1 MKIYFEIFILLLISC
16 SGNHQQ
22 QENDIQ
28 QTNNQDK
35 KNLAYIIDT
44 NKETTIENK
53 NLQFLI
59 EKDSIFRKDS
69 IFKILE
75 ERKIRLDHSFYRK
88 TGNFDFPLYY
98 GGSYINK
105 DNLLF
110 VNIVD
115 SLDNIYTK
123 SDIINRIGNKDF
135 KIKKCSY
142 SLKMLGDTLN
152 QLNTVFNRNKYL
164 LKENLKTS
172 NFEINIE
179 NNVIL
184 ILLEDST
191 MENIQEFKRNIM
203 DSPLFHFSQKPIL
216 YLH

>member
-105 DNLLF
+105 NNLLF

-123 SDIINRIGNKDF
+123 SDIINRIG
-135 KIKKCSY
+135 
-142 SLKMLGDTLN
+142 TLN

>member
-1 MKIYFEIFILLLISC
+1 M
-16 SGNHQQ
+16 
-22 QENDIQ
+22 
-28 QTNNQDK
+28 
-35 KNLAYIIDT
+35 
-44 NKETTIENK
+44 
-53 NLQFLI
+53 
-59 EKDSIFRKDS
+59 
-69 IFKILE
+69 
-75 ERKIRLDHSFYRK
+75 
-88 TGNFDFPLYY
+88 
-98 GGSYINK
+98 
-105 DNLLF
+105 
-110 VNIVD
+110 NIVD

>member
-44 NKETTIENK
+44 NKETTIE
-53 NLQFLI
+53 
-59 EKDSIFRKDS
+59 
-69 IFKILE
+69 
-75 ERKIRLDHSFYRK
+75 IRLDHSFYRK

-105 DNLLF
+105 NNLLF
-110 VNIVD
+110 VHIVD

>member
-1 MKIYFEIFILLLISC
+1 M
-16 SGNHQQ
+16 
-22 QENDIQ
+22 
-28 QTNNQDK
+28 
-35 KNLAYIIDT
+35 
-44 NKETTIENK
+44 
-53 NLQFLI
+53 
-59 EKDSIFRKDS
+59 IFRKDS
-69 IFKILE
+69 ILKILE

-105 DNLLF
+105 NNLLF

>member
-105 DNLLF
+105 N
-110 VNIVD
+110 N
-115 SLDNIYTK
+115 
-123 SDIINRIGNKDF
+123 
-135 KIKKCSY
+135 
-142 SLKMLGDTLN
+142 
-152 QLNTVFNRNKYL
+152 L